1 MFNPWVGKI
10 PWRGEQLPTPV
21 FWPGECM
28 DFIGHGVA
36 KCRARLSDLKC
47 PALCDSMDCSPPDP
61 SVHGIFQA
69 RILEW
74 FAISFLRAVS

>member
-1 MFNPWVGKI
+1 MFNPWVGRM
-10 PWRGEQLPTPV
+10 PWRREQLPTPV

-28 DFIGHGVA
+28 DIIGDGITQGQA
-36 KCRARLSDLKC
+36 GLSDLKY
-47 PALCDSMDCSPPDP
+47 PTLCDSMDCSPPGS

-74 FAISFLRAVS
+74 FAISSSRAAS